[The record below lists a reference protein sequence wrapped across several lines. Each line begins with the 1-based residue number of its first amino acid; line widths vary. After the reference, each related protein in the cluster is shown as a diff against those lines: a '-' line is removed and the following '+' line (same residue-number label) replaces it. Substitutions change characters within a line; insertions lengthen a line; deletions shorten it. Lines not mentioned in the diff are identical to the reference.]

1 MASDHLTQAVAFL
14 RAHKITHL
22 ATAADN
28 VPTVRV
34 MSVAHVEDTGV
45 IWYASLVS
53 SEKVAQIRR
62 QPRVAISAFA
72 DGTTV
77 EIRGRADVITDAE
90 VKRAR
95 WHESWQ
101 PFFPNGHDDPD
112 YVLITITPD
121 EVTVY

>member
-1 MASDHLTQAVAFL
+1 MATNNLKQAVAFL
-14 RAHKITHL
+14 RTHKISHL

-34 MSVAHVEDTGV
+34 MSVAHVEDDGV

-77 EIRGRADVITDAE
+77 EIIGHAEIIADAE
-90 VKRAR
+90 VKRTL

-101 PFFPNGHDDPD
+101 PYFPNGHDDPD
-112 YVLITITPD
+112 YVLIKITPD